1 MGFSYTEEQQKVIE
15 ARGCNLLV
23 SAAAGSGKTAVLV
36 ERIVRMVSDEKNPV
50 DIDRLLIVT
59 FTNAAAAEMR
69 ERISDALG
77 ARLEK
82 EPDNM
87 HLQRQMTLLHNA
99 QITTIDSFC
108 LFIIRNNF
116 NDIGLDP
123 GFRVADEG
131 ELKLLRADA
140 MEELLEA
147 HFADGDE
154 TFVRCLEGLHQG
166 GDEKALA
173 EYIQRLYDFSR
184 SYPFPEK
191 WLRAAVKDY
200 MPEHG
205 KSVRQ
210 PDWLNFAT
218 EDIRRILCA
227 SAVRMREALTVCEEA
242 DGPYMYAPL
251 LASEAE
257 MLAAVC
263 GSTEGTGAE
272 RTLEEYRQAVFGMTF
287 GRLPSKKDDSVSAQK
302 RELVKGIR
310 AEVKAAVEKLK
321 DRYFFVSADTALA
334 DLSGS
339 REMIETLVELTLAF
353 GERLRAG
360 KQEKNVVDFADIE
373 HYALQILLTEQED
386 GSFAP
391 SKAAEDYRSYFR
403 EIMVDEYQDS
413 NLVQEYLLQSISGEP
428 VGRYNRFMVGDVK
441 QSIYKFRLARPEI
454 FMEKYDRYTADGN
467 ERKINLH
474 QNFRSR
480 REVTESVNA
489 VFSRIMGKEL
499 GGVAYDDEAALYP
512 GAVYPEYEGAKT
524 ELLLLARDEE
534 SHKSKAEQEAVL
546 IAQRIR
552 RLVREGKVT
561 DKESGQLR
569 GVRYGDIAILLRTN
583 AGWDE
588 AVQTTLKE
596 YGIPA
601 YTTSSTGYFSSDEIR
616 TMLHFLRILDNPMQ
630 DIPLFGVLRSVI
642 GGFSDT
648 EIAQIRAAMPDGKLY
663 EALTAAAGAAQIE
676 EGMQAGGETQAEEG
690 MQADAS
696 EVSASAP
703 QLPVEEPLRQKAA
716 EFLTLVQTYREKSI
730 YEPVKQLLRE
740 IMAQTGY
747 VRTMAAFWGGDI
759 RKANLEM
766 LLRRAADFEQTGSHG
781 LFAFIRYMEQLEK
794 YDVDYGEAGIVDE
807 HADVVRIM
815 SIHKSKGLEFPVC
828 IVAGLAKRFNMQD
841 QAKRLLMDVD
851 FGLGCEYVDLE
862 RRMRRTTLRRNVL
875 ARKQQLDSLGEEL
888 RILYVAMT
896 RAKEKL
902 ILTGCIA
909 EPEKKLAALGMEPV
923 ETQDG
928 AGQFGSGWHRRG
940 APEKVSFLTLQ
951 AAGSLLDF
959 LLPAWDSVLV
969 AEGDALKAD
978 EIFTLAGDGWRRQRL
993 AAYEQEKTVPQ
1004 WQQAFAERFSYTYP
1018 WRALEHLYTKTT
1030 VSELKLEHMTE
1041 ESEGA
1046 SHLFDTQIQEAYVPR
1061 FAGREEKL
1069 SGSRRGSA
1077 FHRVMELLDFA
1088 RLPAEDADMAYADA
1102 ESQGGL
1108 QAGSEASGA
1117 AHEGVREAPYT
1128 ERKRRLTG
1136 IVKKELDA
1144 FLESGRLTQ
1153 EEYECV
1159 SAGSIAAFLMTKAAE
1174 RMRAAGC
1181 RGLLRKE
1188 QPFMLGLAADR
1199 VKPEFPKDETVLI
1212 QGIIDVYWEE
1222 DGELVVLDYKTDR
1235 VEREEELIGRYQ
1247 TQLDYYGEALSK
1259 ITGKRV
1265 KEKLIYSFHFHK
1277 IIYCKLSEN
1286 LL

>member
-15 ARGCNLLV
+15 ARGCDLLV

-69 ERISDALG
+69 ERISDALS
-77 ARLEK
+77 ARLER

-87 HLQRQMTLLHNA
+87 HLQRQTTLLHNA

-140 MEELLEA
+140 MEALMEA
-147 HFADGDE
+147 HFAEEDE
-154 TFVRCLEGLHQG
+154 AFARCLEGLHQG
-166 GDEKALA
+166 GDEKSLA
-173 EYIQRLYDFSR
+173 EHIQRLYDFSR

-191 WLRAAVKDY
+191 WLRAAAESY
-200 MPEHG
+200 APESG
-205 KSVRQ
+205 EPEGRAPQPEAADEVSAPEKEETAGDGAPDGRCAEKQ
-210 PDWLNFAT
+210 PDWLVFAA
-218 EDIRRILCA
+218 EDIGRLLSACA
-227 SAVRMREALTVCEEA
+227 DRMREALAVCEEA

-251 LASEAE
+251 IASEAE
-257 MLAAVC
+257 MLTAA
-263 GSTEGTGAE
+263 GGGTFA
-272 RTLEEYRQAVFGMTF
+272 EYRQAVAGIAF
-287 GRLPSKKDDSVSAQK
+287 GRLPSKKDDSVSVQK

-321 DRYFFVSADTALA
+321 DRYFFVSADTAFD

-339 REMIETLVELTLAF
+339 RETIETLVGLTLEF

-386 GSFAP
+386 GSFVP
-391 SKAAEDYRSYFR
+391 SKAAEDYRNYFY

-428 VGRYNRFMVGDVK
+428 EGRYNRFMVGDVK

-467 ERKINLH
+467 ERKISLH
-474 QNFRSR
+474 RNFRSR

-512 GAVYPEYEGAKT
+512 GAVYPEYEGAET
-524 ELLLLARDEE
+524 ELLLLTRDGE
-534 SHKSKAEQEAVL
+534 SHESAAEQEAVL
-546 IAQRIR
+546 IARRIC

-561 DKESGQLR
+561 DRESGQLR
-569 GVRYGDIAILLRTN
+569 SVRYGDIAILLRTN

-588 AVQTTLKE
+588 AVQTKLKE

-616 TMLHFLRILDNPMQ
+616 TMLHFLRILDNPLQ
-630 DIPLFGVLRSVI
+630 DIPLFGALRSVI
-642 GGFSDT
+642 GGFDDK
-648 EIAQIRAAMPDGKLY
+648 EIAQIRAAAPDGKLY
-663 EALTAAAGAAQIE
+663 EALTAAAGETQTE
-676 EGMQAGGETQAEEG
+676 SETQAGGEAQTEDKAQG
-690 MQADAS
+690 
-696 EVSASAP
+696 ASAAS
-703 QLPVEEPLRQKAA
+703 QGAIGETLRQKAA
-716 EFLTLVQTYREKSI
+716 DFLALVRTYREKSV

-747 VRTMAAFWGGDI
+747 LRTMAAFPGGDI

-794 YDVDYGEAGIVDE
+794 YDVDYGEAGTVDE
-807 HADVVRIM
+807 RADVVRIM

-841 QAKRLLMDVD
+841 QTKSLLMDVD

-862 RRMRRTTLRRNVL
+862 RRMRRTTLRRNVI

-902 ILTGCIA
+902 ILTGCIP
-909 EPEKKLAALGMEPV
+909 EPEKKLSALGMEPV
-923 ETQDG
+923 EDATCVM
-928 AGQFGSGWHRRG
+928 GQPGSCWRRSG
-940 APEKVSFLTLQ
+940 APERVSFLTLQ

-959 LLPAWDSVLV
+959 LLPAWNDVSVTDSAALS
-969 AEGDALKAD
+969 GD
-978 EIFTLAGDGWRRQRL
+978 EVRTLADDGWRRRRL
-993 AAYEQEKTVPQ
+993 DAYEREKTVPQ
-1004 WQQAFAERFSYTYP
+1004 WRQAFAERFAYTYP

-1030 VSELKLEHMTE
+1030 VSELKMEHMTDA
-1041 ESEGA
+1041 SEGA
-1046 SHLFDTQIQEAYVPR
+1046 SHLFDTQMQEAYVPR
-1061 FAGREEKL
+1061 FAGREEKF
-1069 SGSRRGSA
+1069 SGSMRGSA

-1088 RLPAEDADMAYADA
+1088 RLPARDADGARMQERGAD
-1102 ESQGGL
+1102 
-1108 QAGSEASGA
+1108 GA
-1117 AHEGVREAPYT
+1117 AHSDR
-1128 ERKRRLTG
+1128 ERKRRLTEA
-1136 IVKKELDA
+1136 VEKELDA
-1144 FLESGRLTQ
+1144 FLESGRLTK

-1159 SAGSIAAFLMTKAAE
+1159 HAGSIAGFLMTAEAE
-1174 RMRAAGC
+1174 RMSAAD
-1181 RGLLRKE
+1181 RLGLLRKE

-1199 VKPEFPKDETVLI
+1199 VKPEFPADETVLI

-1235 VEREEELIGRYQ
+1235 VERGEELVLRYQ

-1259 ITGKRV
+1259 ITGKTV

-1277 IIYCKLSEN
+1277 IIYCKL
-1286 LL
+1286 

>member
-15 ARGCNLLV
+15 SRGCNLLV

-36 ERIVRMVSDEKNPV
+36 ERIVRMVSDESRPV

-77 ARLEK
+77 RRLEE

-147 HFADGDE
+147 HFADEDE
-154 TFVRCLEGLHQG
+154 AFVRCLEGLHQG

-173 EYIQRLYDFSR
+173 EHIQRLYDFSR
-184 SYPFPEK
+184 SHPFPEK
-191 WLRAAVKDY
+191 WLRAAASDY
-200 MPEHG
+200 APEG
-205 KSVRQ
+205 ADAAERS
-210 PDWLNFAT
+210 DWLAFAK
-218 EDIRRILCA
+218 EDVRRILSACA
-227 SAVRMREALTVCEEA
+227 ARMREALAVCEEA

-251 LASEAE
+251 LESEADE
-257 MLAAVC
+257 LAAAC
-263 GSTEGTGAE
+263 GGEPESESAE
-272 RTLEEYRQAVFGMTF
+272 AHTFEEYRQAVCKMTF
-287 GRLPSKKDDSVSAQK
+287 GRLPSKKDDSVSPEK
-302 RELVKGIR
+302 RERVKGIR

-321 DRYFFVSADTALA
+321 ERYFFVSGDTAFA

-339 REMIETLVELTLAF
+339 RETIETLVSLTLEF

-360 KQEKNVVDFADIE
+360 KQEKNIVDFADIE

-386 GSFAP
+386 GGYAP
-391 SKAAEDYRSYFR
+391 SKAAEDYRSYFH
-403 EIMVDEYQDS
+403 EIMIDEYQDS

-428 VGRYNRFMVGDVK
+428 EGRYNRFMVGDVK

-454 FMEKYDRYTADGN
+454 FMEKYDRYTEDGE

-480 REVTESVNA
+480 REVTESVNT

-499 GGVAYDDEAALYP
+499 GGVEYDNEAALYP
-512 GAVYPEYEGAKT
+512 GAAYPEYEGAQT
-524 ELLLLARDEE
+524 ELLLLARDGE

-552 RLVREGKVT
+552 RLMREGKVT
-561 DKESGQLR
+561 DKESGELR
-569 GVRYGDIAILLRTN
+569 SMRYGDIAILLRTN

-588 AVQTTLKE
+588 AIQTTLKE

-630 DIPLFGVLRSVI
+630 DIPLFGVLRSMI
-642 GGFSDT
+642 GGFNDT
-648 EIAQIRAAMPDGKLY
+648 EIAQIRAALPDGKLY
-663 EALTAAAGAAQIE
+663 EAMAAAAGETKADGAGKEQEETAA
-676 EGMQAGGETQAEEG
+676 G
-690 MQADAS
+690 
-696 EVSASAP
+696 ASAAEH
-703 QLPVEEPLRQKAA
+703 VFIDDALRRKAA
-716 EFLTLVQTYREKSI
+716 DFLTLVRTYREKSA

-740 IMAQTGY
+740 VMAQTGY
-747 VRTMAAFWGGDI
+747 LRMMAAFPGGDI

-794 YDVDYGEAGIVDE
+794 YDVDYGEAGTVDE

-841 QAKRLLMDVD
+841 QTKSLLMDVD

-902 ILTGCIA
+902 ILTGCIP
-909 EPEKKLAALGMEPV
+909 EPEKKLAALGMER
-923 ETQDG
+923 ED
-928 AGQFGSGWHRRG
+928 
-940 APEKVSFLTLQ
+940 KVSFLTLQ

-959 LLPAWDSVLV
+959 LLPAWDNVSV
-969 AEGDALKAD
+969 ADSMTLKAD
-978 EIFTLAGDGWRRQRL
+978 EVQALADDGWRRRRL
-993 AAYEQEKTVPQ
+993 AAYEREKTVPQ
-1004 WQQAFAERFSYTYP
+1004 WQQAFEKRFAYTYP

-1041 ESEGA
+1041 ASEGA
-1046 SHLFDTQIQEAYVPR
+1046 AHLFDTQIREAYVPR
-1061 FAGREEKL
+1061 FAGREEKF
-1069 SGSRRGSA
+1069 SGSMRGSA
-1077 FHRVMELLDFA
+1077 FHRAMELLDFA
-1088 RLPAEDADMAYADA
+1088 GFPFGDAQ
-1102 ESQGGL
+1102 ESGGL
-1108 QAGSEASGA
+1108 LSSADDESA
-1117 AHEGVREAPYT
+1117 AKK
-1128 ERKRRLTG
+1128 RKRELTDR
-1136 IVKKELDA
+1136 VKNELDA
-1144 FLESGRLTQ
+1144 FLESGRLTK
-1153 EEYECV
+1153 EEYDCIH
-1159 SAGSIAAFLMTKAAE
+1159 AGSIAEFLMTKEAA
-1174 RMRAAGC
+1174 RMSAAD
-1181 RGLLRKE
+1181 RLLLLRKE

-1199 VKPEFPKDETVLI
+1199 VKPEFPADETVLI

-1235 VEREEELIGRYQ
+1235 VEREEELVDRYQ

-1259 ITGKRV
+1259 ITGKKV

-1277 IIYCKLSEN
+1277 IIYCKL
-1286 LL
+1286 

>member
-15 ARGCNLLV
+15 ARGCDLLV

-69 ERISDALG
+69 ERISDALS
-77 ARLEK
+77 ARLER

-87 HLQRQMTLLHNA
+87 HLQRQTTLLHNA

-140 MEELLEA
+140 MEALMEA
-147 HFADGDE
+147 HFEEEDE
-154 TFVRCLEGLHQG
+154 AFARCLEGLHQG
-166 GDEKALA
+166 GDEKSLA
-173 EYIQRLYDFSR
+173 EHIQRLYDFSR

-191 WLRAAVKDY
+191 WLRAAVESY
-200 MPEHG
+200 APESG
-205 KSVRQ
+205 EPEGGAPQ
-210 PDWLNFAT
+210 LDWLVFAA
-218 EDIRRILCA
+218 EDIGRLLSACA
-227 SAVRMREALTVCEEA
+227 DRMREALAVCEEA

-257 MLAAVC
+257 MLAAAGGKESGASAC
-263 GSTEGTGAE
+263 GGKAGGIPEIRAF
-272 RTLEEYRQAVFGMTF
+272 EEYRQAVSGIRF

-310 AEVKAAVEKLK
+310 AEVKTAVEKLR
-321 DRYFFVSADTALA
+321 DRYFFVSADTALS

-339 REMIETLVELTLAF
+339 RETVGTLVGLTLEF

-386 GSFAP
+386 GSYVP
-391 SKAAEDYRSYFR
+391 SKAAEDYRNYFY

-428 VGRYNRFMVGDVK
+428 EGRYNRFMVGDVK

-467 ERKINLH
+467 ERKISLH
-474 QNFRSR
+474 RNFRSR

-512 GAVYPEYEGAKT
+512 GAVYPEYEGAET
-524 ELLLLARDEE
+524 ELLLLTRDGE
-534 SHKSKAEQEAVL
+534 SHESAAEQEAVL

-561 DKESGQLR
+561 DRESGQLR
-569 GVRYGDIAILLRTN
+569 SVRYGDIAILLRTN

-588 AVQTTLKE
+588 AVQTKLKE

-616 TMLHFLRILDNPMQ
+616 TMLHFLRILDNPLQ
-630 DIPLFGVLRSVI
+630 DIPLFGALRSVI
-642 GGFSDT
+642 GGFDDK
-648 EIAQIRAAMPDGKLY
+648 EIAQIRAAAPDGKLY
-663 EALTAAAGAAQIE
+663 EALTAAAGGMQTEDKAQGASAAAQGAI
-676 EGMQAGGETQAEEG
+676 G
-690 MQADAS
+690 
-696 EVSASAP
+696 
-703 QLPVEEPLRQKAA
+703 EPLRQKAA
-716 EFLTLVQTYREKSI
+716 DFLALVRTYREKSV

-747 VRTMAAFWGGDI
+747 LRTMAAFPGGDI

-794 YDVDYGEAGIVDE
+794 YDVDYGEAGTVDE
-807 HADVVRIM
+807 RADVVRIM

-841 QAKRLLMDVD
+841 QTKSLLMDVD

-862 RRMRRTTLRRNVL
+862 RRMRRTTLRRNVI

-902 ILTGCIA
+902 ILTGCIP
-909 EPEKKLAALGMEPV
+909 EPEKKLAALGMQPGSHWRRS
-923 ETQDG
+923 G
-928 AGQFGSGWHRRG
+928 ASER
-940 APEKVSFLTLQ
+940 VSFLTLQ

-959 LLPAWDSVLV
+959 LLPAWNDVYVTDS
-969 AEGDALKAD
+969 AALSED
-978 EIFTLAGDGWRRQRL
+978 EVRTLTDDGWRRRRL
-993 AAYEQEKTVPQ
+993 NAYEQEKTVPQ
-1004 WQQAFAERFSYTYP
+1004 WRQAFAERFAYTYP

-1030 VSELKLEHMTE
+1030 VSELKLEHMTDA
-1041 ESEGA
+1041 SEGA
-1046 SHLFDTQIQEAYVPR
+1046 SHLFDTQMQEAYVPR
-1061 FAGREEKL
+1061 FAGQEKKF
-1069 SGSRRGSA
+1069 SGSMRGSA

-1088 RLPAEDADMAYADA
+1088 RLPARAA
-1102 ESQGGL
+1102 EVRGTAQTDPP
-1108 QAGSEASGA
+1108 GA
-1117 AHEGVREAPYT
+1117 AHSDR
-1128 ERKRRLTG
+1128 ERKRRLTEL
-1136 IVKKELDA
+1136 VEKELDA
-1144 FLESGRLTQ
+1144 FLESSRLTE

-1159 SAGSIAAFLMTKAAE
+1159 HAGSIAGFLMTAEAE
-1174 RMRAAGC
+1174 RMSAADC
-1181 RGLLRKE
+1181 LGLLRKE
-1188 QPFMLGLAADR
+1188 QPFMLGLAANR
-1199 VKPEFPKDETVLI
+1199 VKPEFPEGETVLI

-1235 VEREEELIGRYQ
+1235 VEREEELVLRYQ

-1259 ITGKRV
+1259 ITGKKV

-1277 IIYCKLSEN
+1277 IIYCKL
-1286 LL
+1286 